1 MSNPS
6 QFFSPSRRVVL
17 ALSLALLLAPVGVEA
32 IAQNRT
38 LDAPRS
44 AGTVGERYDGYAVL
58 RDPAQAATLA
68 PVVAQVNA
76 ERRQLYAQ
84 RAASDGVP
92 IDQIGR
98 VYAAEILKSAPAG
111 TWFLQESGQ
120 WVKK

>member
-6 QFFSPSRRVVL
+6 RFSRPARRVVL
-17 ALSLALLLAPVGVEA
+17 ALSLALLLSAVGLAAV
-32 IAQNRT
+32 AQNRT

-44 AGTVGERYDGYAVL
+44 AGTVGERYDGYAVV
-58 RDPAQAATLA
+58 RDPAQAASLA
-68 PVVAQVNA
+68 PVVDQVNA
-76 ERRQLYAQ
+76 ERRKIYAQ
-84 RAASDGVP
+84 RATADGVP

-98 VYAAEILKSAPAG
+98 IYAAEIVKSAPAG